1 MGYLHVFGKYM
12 YIQNSYLKR
21 GRPNFHL
28 ETLGH

>member
-1 MGYLHVFGKYM
+1 MGYLFGKYM
-12 YIQNSYLKR
+12 YIQDSYLKL